1 MAMQRVAELVRRASK
16 DTGVI
21 AALRNDP
28 SQLPKSLDLSE
39 EHINAL
45 QSASAFVVPS
55 AAPKPAAKGL
65 SFGQRA
71 MATTPAPAA
80 LLPPE
85 GTGGGPAVLT
95 LPPMA
100 PVAAP
105 VAPIPAPV
113 APIGAPVAPVV
124 APVAKPPV
132 TPPAPVSKPPTASP
146 KPPVTVT
153 PPPVTAPVMAPS
165 APVVAPFAP
174 VYSPPPQGRTYDPPQ
189 PVQTLVAAVA
199 GCECDCSVAI
209 TAIVSSVSM
218 TANTALTA
226 LTAMASFE

>member
-1 MAMQRVAELVRRASK
+1 MQRVAELVRRASK

-39 EHINAL
+39 EHMNAL
-45 QSASAFVVPS
+45 QSASAFVVPPAGAKR
-55 AAPKPAAKGL
+55 AAKPAATSL

-71 MATTPAPAA
+71 MAATVAPDGT

-85 GTGGGPAVLT
+85 GSGGGPAVLT

-100 PVAAP
+100 PVTAP
-105 VAPIPAPV
+105 VAPIPAPI
-113 APIGAPVAPVV
+113 APIGAPVA
-124 APVAKPPV
+124 KPPV
-132 TPPAPVSKPPTASP
+132 PTPAPVSKPPTAP
-146 KPPVTVT
+146 PPQPPVPVT
-153 PPPVTAPVMAPS
+153 PPPVTAPFM
-165 APVVAPFAP
+165 APFAP
-174 VYSPPPQGRTYDPPQ
+174 VHSPATDYPPQGRTYDPPQ

-209 TAIVSSVSM
+209 TALVSTVSM
-218 TANTALTA
+218 TAHTALTA
-226 LTAMASFE
+226 LTAIAGSE